1 MPGISNVDI
10 SPEER
15 LRRLLKVELTQSG
28 GDPSLVLTSLA
39 LAVERKVWERLGL
52 RSLREFI
59 EAPYPNGIGST
70 AENITTILKLKHRH
84 ESGDPTLHERLE
96 QMRATVRSDLTP
108 ELGTIGRPTDKDSD
122 RIVPTHQGETADY
135 LLARVRRD
143 APEVFA
149 RVQRGEIP
157 SARAAAKEAGFLKER
172 WSVPAAHPQAIAR
185 YLAQKMDHDQ
195 LSELIACLY
204 DEIGGRR

>member
-39 LAVERKVWERLGL
+39 EAVEKKVWERLGL

-70 AENITTILKLKHRH
+70 AENITTILQLKHRH
-84 ESGDPTLHERLE
+84 ESGVPALHDRLE
-96 QMRATVRSDLTP
+96 QMRASVWG
-108 ELGTIGRPTDKDSD
+108 ELNPALGAVGRPTHKGDN
-122 RIVPTHQGETADY
+122 ITITPTTERGTEATY
-135 LLARVRRD
+135 TLRRLKRD
-143 APEVFA
+143 APA
-149 RVQRGEIP
+149 LAQRVLDGEL
-157 SARAAAKEAGFLKER
+157 SANAAAVEAGFRKK
-172 WSVPAAHPQAIAR
+172 SITIKADPASAAQTIAR
-185 YLAQKMDHDQ
+185 HFDHDQ
-195 LSELIACLY
+195 VSELIACLY
-204 DEIGGRR
+204 QEIGG